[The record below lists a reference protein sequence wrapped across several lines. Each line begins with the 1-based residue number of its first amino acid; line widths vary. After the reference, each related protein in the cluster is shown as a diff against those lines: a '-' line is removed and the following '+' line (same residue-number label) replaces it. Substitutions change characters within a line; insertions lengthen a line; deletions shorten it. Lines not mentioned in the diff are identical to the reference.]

1 MSPTLDLGD
10 LFPSPRLESL
20 PAERA
25 VLGALMRGTLRP
37 RDVAY
42 LDVDA
47 YWYALHGEIHDAL
60 LVVAAHRELWPPR
73 ARSVSGLPLAACR
86 VVCELRGLLASGYLH
101 ELAAAAPVR
110 REALEAVGEVYRLW
124 CDRSDAERLRGRML
138 DDFRWW
144 AREAAGALKSCYRD
158 RGLLELAPRTR
169 EAVSA

>member
-1 MSPTLDLGD
+1 MAPTLDLGE
-10 LFPSPRLESL
+10 LFPAPRFESL

-25 VLGALMRGTLRP
+25 VLGALIRGTLRP
-37 RDVAY
+37 RDVAE

-60 LVVAAHRELWPPR
+60 LVVAGHRELWPRR

-101 ELAAAAPVR
+101 ELAASAPVR

-124 CDRSDAERLRGRML
+124 CDQGEAERLRARML
-138 DDFRWW
+138 RDFGWW
-144 AREAAGALKSCYRD
+144 AREAAGALKSCYR
-158 RGLLELAPRTR
+158 TR